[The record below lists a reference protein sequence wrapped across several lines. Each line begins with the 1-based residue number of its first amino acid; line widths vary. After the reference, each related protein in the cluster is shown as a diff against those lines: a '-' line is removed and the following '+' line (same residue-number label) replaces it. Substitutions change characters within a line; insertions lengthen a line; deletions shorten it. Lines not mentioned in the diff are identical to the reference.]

1 MDLVLN
7 LCLWDPSAA
16 EPSLF
21 TKEAQQNPEIQEW
34 NLSTLDLE
42 DFFYSNS
49 DFNSSKNWVA
59 TSCTAPYTMSKH
71 LVWIL
76 WAGTSTLIRAENNM
90 LPLDNTAQGGGS
102 NETHQGEH
110 ILKNIL

>member
-42 DFFYSNS
+42 DFFTPT
-49 DFNSSKNWVA
+49 V
-59 TSCTAPYTMSKH
+59 TSTAPRTG
-71 LVWIL
+71 L
-76 WAGTSTLIRAENNM
+76 
-90 LPLDNTAQGGGS
+90 LPVVLLLTQ
-102 NETHQGEH
+102 
-110 ILKNIL
+110 

>member
-16 EPSLF
+16 EPSLL

-42 DFFYSNS
+42 DFFYS
-49 DFNSSKNWVA
+49 K
-59 TSCTAPYTMSKH
+59 
-71 LVWIL
+71 
-76 WAGTSTLIRAENNM
+76 
-90 LPLDNTAQGGGS
+90 Q
-102 NETHQGEH
+102 
-110 ILKNIL
+110 